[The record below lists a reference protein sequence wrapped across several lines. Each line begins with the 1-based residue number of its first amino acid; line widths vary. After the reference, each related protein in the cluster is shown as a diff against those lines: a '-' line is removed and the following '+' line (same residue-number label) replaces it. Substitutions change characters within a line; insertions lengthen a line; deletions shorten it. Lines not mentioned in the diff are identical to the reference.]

1 MVEFRMASGGK
12 FIKTLVRGGHSLC
25 RRAHVGLMLLNW
37 HDIIKQNSCLQLSV
51 I

>member
-12 FIKTLVRGGHSLC
+12 FIKTLVRGGHSMSKSAC
-25 RRAHVGLMLLNW
+25 RAN
-37 HDIIKQNSCLQLSV
+37 V